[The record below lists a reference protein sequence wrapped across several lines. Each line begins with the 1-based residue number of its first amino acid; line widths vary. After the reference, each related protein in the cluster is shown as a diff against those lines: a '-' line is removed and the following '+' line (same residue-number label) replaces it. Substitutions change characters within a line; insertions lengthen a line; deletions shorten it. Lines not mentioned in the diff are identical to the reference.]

1 MNFSCDTMNGVVGAP
16 GQGVFK
22 NRVAADNL
30 CGVDCYAMGA
40 TPACVGHFTGYVDAR
55 LHPCPSLTQCET
67 TQVTGLGAEMRTCYG
82 SGQSNCPSGYTCQ
95 DMYCCSPSCAQS
107 GNICSTFNTSGPCA
121 PVSAN
126 PVTHHHHHKKHPHKK
141 HRHGHP
147 SILTHKKH
155 HPSPPHPSPP
165 SYTPPSAECLA
176 SVEQKYRSLRRP
188 TLVMMPGST
197 AQDVCEPQGPRSGPT
212 SGWYFSNGYCVN
224 GGNIYGYTNPDL
236 TEAFNLCVTPMPKVT
251 QLFASYG
258 D

>member
-141 HRHGHP
+141 HH
-147 SILTHKKH
+147 HKKH
-155 HPSPPHPSPP
+155 HHPSGTPVPLSQCITNVQAMAQKKGLSPPQPMEGDGANDVCAPQAGDAP
-165 SYTPPSAECLA
+165 
-176 SVEQKYRSLRRP
+176 RSLW
-188 TLVMMPGST
+188 
-197 AQDVCEPQGPRSGPT
+197 
-212 SGWYFSNGYCVN
+212 SGWKLSTPGGLCEH
-224 GGNIYGYTNPDL
+224 GGNIYGYTNPDE
-236 TEAFNLCVTPMPKVT
+236 TEAHNLCMDPMPSVT
-251 QLFASYG
+251 QLFASY
-258 D
+258 